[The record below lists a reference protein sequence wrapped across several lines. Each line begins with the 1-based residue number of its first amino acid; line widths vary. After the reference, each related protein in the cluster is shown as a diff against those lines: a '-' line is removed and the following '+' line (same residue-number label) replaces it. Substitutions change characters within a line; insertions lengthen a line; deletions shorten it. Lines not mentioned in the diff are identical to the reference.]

1 MTDLIAIDDTFGSFV
16 TLRQGF
22 GEDDDAPWEIPVR
35 VFLAKLDGANVLV
48 DAGVGPA
55 GGGSFMPDRQG
66 RLVDELGRHGVSPDD
81 VDLVVFTHLHVDHIG
96 WAVVDGEPF
105 FRNARYVA
113 HADDFAYFASPEADA
128 LDLRDQLDALRRGG
142 RAEAVDR
149 DGEIHPGVALVHL
162 PGHTPGHC
170 AVELA
175 GAFVIGDAAVDPRQV
190 ADPARWF
197 FAEVDRALAART
209 RRRLFEDLADAET
222 LVASPH
228 FATPFGRIRRDGDGF
243 AWTPAD

>member
-1 MTDLIAIDDTFGSFV
+1 TSRRSGGARRFCSAGSSASARSATGIRSRTASPAGDRFHSTMTDLIAIDDTFGSFV

-113 HADDFAYFASPEADA
+113 HADDFAYFASPEA
-128 LDLRDQLDALRRGG
+128 
-142 RAEAVDR
+142 EAVDR

-190 ADPARWF
+190 ADPAR
-197 FAEVDRALAART
+197 
-209 RRRLFEDLADAET
+209 
-222 LVASPH
+222 
-228 FATPFGRIRRDGDGF
+228 
-243 AWTPAD
+243 